1 MLIDFYMKEQIQ
13 KSNYVRV
20 SEALNIYADFSKVK
34 PNVLYFATERG
45 TKVHALCAAHA
56 QDVWIPEIPEYC
68 KGYFD
73 SFTGWFDKHVVR
85 VFYVEERFYN
95 NDYFYTGRPDLIVE
109 MRSEG
114 IVLIDNKTPQG
125 KEFEHLWRGAIAA
138 YINLELE
145 IPNLSSWKGGSL
157 QLDPRG
163 KNARM
168 KWYDESAKDFAQFLH
183 ALSAYRFFKKGR

>member
-1 MLIDFYMKEQIQ
+1 MKEQMQ

-20 SEALNIYADFSKVK
+20 SEALNSYADFSKVK
-34 PNVLYFATERG
+34 PDVLWFATERG
-45 TKVHALCAAHA
+45 TKVHALCAAYA
-56 QDVWIPEIPEYC
+56 QNIWIPEVPEHC

-73 SFTGWFDKHVVR
+73 SFTSWFDKHVVR

-95 NDYFYTGRPDLIVE
+95 HKFFYTGQPDIILE

-114 IVLIDNKTPQG
+114 IMLIDNKTPQG
-125 KEFEHLWRGAIAA
+125 NAFERIWRVQIAA
-138 YINLELE
+138 YLNLE
-145 IPNLSSWKGGSL
+145 IPNVFKMPLDKAGSL
-157 QLDPRG
+157 QLDPKG
-163 KNARM
+163 KSARM